1 MMGAPLT
8 KNVLSAA
15 VENAVRVTDG
25 LPMPERLARAKA
37 AVLNDPAVANAVTP
51 IPRLRS
57 ETLQGVAGI
66 GATQLLNAFGVTK
79 TLVIAAGWFGR
90 TWNPDEVSTVLTT
103 VVSLAL
109 AAWAWYGRETTSR
122 PLG

>member
-1 MMGAPLT
+1 MGAPLT
-8 KNVLSAA
+8 KSVLSAA
-15 VENAVRVTDG
+15 VENAVKATDG

-37 AVLNDPAVANAVTP
+37 AVLNDPDVANAVTP

-66 GATQLLNAFGVTK
+66 GAAQLLNAFGVTK

-109 AAWAWYGRETTSR
+109 AGWAWYGRETTSR

>member
-8 KNVLSAA
+8 KSVLSAA
-15 VENAVRVTDG
+15 VENAVKATDG

-37 AVLNDPAVANAVTP
+37 AVLNDRDVAKAVTP

-66 GATQLLNAFGVTK
+66 GAAQLLNAFGVTK

-109 AAWAWYGRETTSR
+109 AGWAWYGRETTSR

>member
-1 MMGAPLT
+1 MGAPLT
-8 KNVLSAA
+8 KTVLAAA
-15 VENAVRVTDG
+15 VEDALRSTEG

-37 AVLNDPAVANAVTP
+37 SVLAEPTVARATTP
-51 IPRLRS
+51 ISRFRS

-66 GATQLLNAFGVTK
+66 GAAQLLNAFGVTK

-90 TWNPDEVSTVLTT
+90 SWNPDEVSTVLTT

-109 AAWAWYGRETTSR
+109 AAWAWYGRETASR